1 MRASLTLTL
10 LASAAALAACSHNN
24 NAANEQSN
32 AMMASDNL
40 MANDMMAD
48 NMMGN
53 EMPTNDMMGNTAS
66 ATPTDA
72 AGFIA
77 AAGASDMFEIQ
88 SAKLALANSKS
99 DDIHKF
105 ANMMIADHTKTTD
118 AVKAAAKKAGLTPA
132 PPQLTADQQQVLGR
146 LLKYGPSVPVQEPSG
161 RLFLV
166 VPRLGTISPWA
177 SKASD
182 IAGNCGLQS
191 IQRLERGIAYYVAG
205 SLSEADAELI
215 AAELHDRMTQRVLGQ
230 L

>member
-24 NAANEQSN
+24 NAANDQSN

-40 MANDMMAD
+40 MANDMAANDMMTD
-48 NMMGN
+48 NMIGN
-53 EMPTNDMMGNTAS
+53 DMGNTAS
-66 ATPTDA
+66 AMPTDA

-105 ANMMIADHTKTTD
+105 ANMMITDHTKTTD

-132 PPQLTADQQQVLGR
+132 PPQLTADQQQMLDQLKPLKGDDFDKAYLAQQMPAHQQALTLIQNYAQNGDTPALVDAAKSAVPIVQKHIDR
-146 LLKYGPSVPVQEPSG
+146 LQE
-161 RLFLV
+161 
-166 VPRLGTISPWA
+166 
-177 SKASD
+177 
-182 IAGNCGLQS
+182 LQK
-191 IQRLERGIAYYVAG
+191 
-205 SLSEADAELI
+205 
-215 AAELHDRMTQRVLGQ
+215 
-230 L
+230 

>member
-40 MANDMMAD
+40 MANDMMAE

-118 AVKAAAKKAGLTPA
+118 AVKAAAKKAGLSPA
-132 PPQLTADQQQVLGR
+132 PPQLTADQQQMLDQ
-146 LLKYGPSVPVQEPSG
+146 LKPLKGDDFDKAYLAQQMPAHQQALTLVQNYAQNGDTPALVDAAKSAVPIVQKH
-161 RLFLV
+161 
-166 VPRLGTISPWA
+166 I
-177 SKASD
+177 D
-182 IAGNCGLQS
+182 HLQ
-191 IQRLERGIAYYVAG
+191 
-205 SLSEADAELI
+205 EL
-215 AAELHDRMTQRVLGQ
+215 QK
-230 L
+230 

>member
-132 PPQLTADQQQVLGR
+132 PPQLTADQQQMLDQ
-146 LLKYGPSVPVQEPSG
+146 LKPLKGDDFDKAYLAQQMPAHQQALTLVQNYAQNGDTPALVDAAKSAVPIVQKH
-161 RLFLV
+161 
-166 VPRLGTISPWA
+166 I
-177 SKASD
+177 D
-182 IAGNCGLQS
+182 HLQ
-191 IQRLERGIAYYVAG
+191 
-205 SLSEADAELI
+205 EL
-215 AAELHDRMTQRVLGQ
+215 QK
-230 L
+230 

>member
-1 MRASLTLTL
+1 MMRASLTLTL

-40 MANDMMAD
+40 MANDMMAE

-118 AVKAAAKKAGLTPA
+118 AVKAAAKKAGLSPA
-132 PPQLTADQQQVLGR
+132 PPQLTADQQQMLDQ
-146 LLKYGPSVPVQEPSG
+146 LKPLKGDDFDKAYLAQQMPAHQQALTLVQNYAQNGDTPALVDAAKSAVPIVQKH
-161 RLFLV
+161 
-166 VPRLGTISPWA
+166 I
-177 SKASD
+177 D
-182 IAGNCGLQS
+182 HLQ
-191 IQRLERGIAYYVAG
+191 
-205 SLSEADAELI
+205 EL
-215 AAELHDRMTQRVLGQ
+215 QK
-230 L
+230 